1 MGNKPTKD
9 SKMIAQ
15 ERRQRIFEDIE
26 TSGIAS
32 VRDLAQRFE
41 VSTITVM
48 RDLQE
53 LEQEGLIRRVHGGAI
68 SVRGASYE
76 PPFSARESQ
85 LSPEKHRIAS
95 KAVEMIQDGD
105 RIILDVGTTTLEIAR
120 ALKGKRNLTVLVTN
134 LRAALELA
142 SQPAI
147 QVIVVGGRLR
157 ASELSMVGHLGE
169 ETLRTFQVD
178 KAFIGVGGITLE
190 HGLTE
195 FNFDEAGMKRTMIER
210 ARQRI
215 VVADHTK
222 VGRQA
227 LAFLCELRE
236 IDTLIVDGKITPE
249 QRQLIDPDV
258 RLIVAGVPSEG
269 FQS

>member
-41 VSTITVM
+41 ISTITVM

-76 PPFSARESQ
+76 PPFIARESQ
-85 LSPEKHRIAS
+85 FSTEKQRIAA
-95 KAVEMIQDGD
+95 KAVDLINEGD
-105 RIILDVGTTTLEIAR
+105 SLILDVGTTTLEIAR

-147 QVIVVGGRLR
+147 QVIVIGGR
-157 ASELSMVGHLGE
+157 SEERRVGKE
-169 ETLRTFQVD
+169 CRS
-178 KAFIGVGGITLE
+178 
-190 HGLTE
+190 
-195 FNFDEAGMKRTMIER
+195 R
-210 ARQRI
+210 
-215 VVADHTK
+215 
-222 VGRQA
+222 
-227 LAFLCELRE
+227 
-236 IDTLIVDGKITPE
+236 
-249 QRQLIDPDV
+249 
-258 RLIVAGVPSEG
+258 
-269 FQS
+269 

>member
-1 MGNKPTKD
+1 MEGKPAKD
-9 SKMIAQ
+9 TKMIAQ
-15 ERRQRIFEDIE
+15 ERRQHIFEDIE

-41 VSTITVM
+41 VSTITIM

-68 SVRGASYE
+68 SVRGASY
-76 PPFSARESQ
+76 
-85 LSPEKHRIAS
+85 
-95 KAVEMIQDGD
+95 
-105 RIILDVGTTTLEIAR
+105 ILDVGTTTLEIAR

-142 SQPAI
+142 SQAAI
-147 QVIVVGGRLR
+147 QVIVIGGKLR
-157 ASELSMVGHLGE
+157 ASELSLVGHLAE
-169 ETLRTFQVD
+169 QTLRSFQVD
-178 KAFIGVGGITLE
+178 KAFIGVGGITIE

-195 FNFDEAGMKRTMIER
+195 FNFEEAGTKRTMIER

-222 VGRQA
+222 FGKVMLTTVA
-227 LAFLCELRE
+227 SLAVV
-236 IDTLIVDGKITPE
+236 DTIITGKEVDGEIVT
-249 QRQLIDPDV
+249 
-258 RLIVAGVPSEG
+258 RLHQVGVKVVLA
-269 FQS
+269 